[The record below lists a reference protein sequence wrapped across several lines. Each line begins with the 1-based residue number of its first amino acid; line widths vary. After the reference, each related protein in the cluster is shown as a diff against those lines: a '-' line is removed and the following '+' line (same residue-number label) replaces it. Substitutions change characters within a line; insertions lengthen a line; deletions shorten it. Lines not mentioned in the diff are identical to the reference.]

1 MTNIHAIEN
10 NNNNFTLRLIVE
22 KNILTLLSVQVI
34 TNTHTNQTS
43 TFLNWQ
49 KQTADAC

>member
-10 NNNNFTLRLIVE
+10 NNNNFTLRLIVA
-22 KNILTLLSVQVI
+22 KNVLTLSNLQVFTI
-34 TNTHTNQTS
+34 THTNHTS
-43 TFLNWQ
+43 TFLAWQ